1 VLFTRL
7 FGIGFFFLTWY
18 NGPLSAV
25 IFDVVPARISAT
37 AMGAYLMFIHVAGDA
52 IALPLVGTLSDQF
65 GLDRAILILPF
76 VAIIGGVVVMF
87 ATRYIRRDMT
97 RAALPTAEYQAVI

>member
-1 VLFTRL
+1 
-7 FGIGFFFLTWY
+7 
-18 NGPLSAV
+18 
-25 IFDVVPARISAT
+25 
-37 AMGAYLMFIHVAGDA
+37 MGAYLMFIHVAGDA